1 MANVANQWVNAKPYF
16 EALPSHVTGDDQ
28 DRLAAYKLYES
39 IFWNEPATFKIT
51 QRGDDENPVYIP
63 SAMKVIEATNRYLA
77 KGFDY
82 KIEGGSDGDR
92 QAVSL
97 AMKTLFRREKFYT
110 KFNSM
115 KRFGLVRGDAL
126 WHVIADD
133 TKPAGKRISIHELDP
148 SSYFPIYDPDDIEK
162 ITGCHLVSE
171 TKDEKGDTIIRRQ
184 TYRKEDTGKI
194 SSELATFKP
203 TSWDDRNLIQSP
215 QAPKIELIQQL
226 TTKFELPA
234 EITSLPVYHTT
245 NDYQGGLIFGNSD
258 LRGFERII
266 AAINQG
272 VTDEELTLALDG
284 LGVYFTNLPRPD
296 GGWVMGPGSVVE
308 GEEGHT
314 FERVNGVGSVKP
326 SQDHLMFLDRA
337 LKEGRGTP
345 DISIGNVDVKVAESG
360 ISLALQM
367 SPILARNAEREQG
380 ILATHDHLFYDLT
393 QGWLLAYE
401 GLSSGAQV
409 TVEPIV
415 GDPMPIN
422 RAAVI
427 KEVSDLLST
436 APPLISPEYARK
448 LLAEKLGYEFPDE
461 MGGDILTTV
470 QNFTK
475 ATAYDPYE
483 ARVRDE
489 LDADLAEKNGSASG
503 A

>member
-1 MANVANQWVNAKPYF
+1 
-16 EALPSHVTGDDQ
+16 
-28 DRLAAYKLYES
+28 
-39 IFWNEPATFKIT
+39 
-51 QRGDDENPVYIP
+51 
-63 SAMKVIEATNRYLA
+63 
-77 KGFDY
+77 
-82 KIEGGSDGDR
+82 
-92 QAVSL
+92 
-97 AMKTLFRREKFYT
+97 
-110 KFNSM
+110 
-115 KRFGLVRGDAL
+115 
-126 WHVIADD
+126 
-133 TKPAGKRISIHELDP
+133 
-148 SSYFPIYDPDDIEK
+148 
-162 ITGCHLVSE
+162 
-171 TKDEKGDTIIRRQ
+171 
-184 TYRKEDTGKI
+184 
-194 SSELATFKP
+194 
-203 TSWDDRNLIQSP
+203 
-215 QAPKIELIQQL
+215 
-226 TTKFELPA
+226 
-234 EITSLPVYHTT
+234 
-245 NDYQGGLIFGNSD
+245 
-258 LRGFERII
+258 
-266 AAINQG
+266 
-272 VTDEELTLALDG
+272 
-284 LGVYFTNLPRPD
+284 
-296 GGWVMGPGSVVE
+296 
-308 GEEGHT
+308 
-314 FERVNGVGSVKP
+314 
-326 SQDHLMFLDRA
+326 MFLDRA